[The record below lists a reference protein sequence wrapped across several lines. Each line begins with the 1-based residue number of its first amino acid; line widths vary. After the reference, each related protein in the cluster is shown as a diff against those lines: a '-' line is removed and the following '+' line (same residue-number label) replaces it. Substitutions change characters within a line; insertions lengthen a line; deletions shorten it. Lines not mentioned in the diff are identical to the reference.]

1 MSKVAIN
8 TMNEAVDIYCKEGK
22 ILDAAK
28 IKAGIAE
35 LYETQKKPDLA
46 AKAYQ
51 QSYDFYEMEGVHN
64 RFKFFAKSIL
74 INECYFVVKAIKIL
88 RKQLI
93 S

>member
-1 MSKVAIN
+1 MSEVAIN

-28 IKAGIAE
+28 IKAGVAE
-35 LYETQKKPDLA
+35 LYEAQKKPDLA

-64 RFKFFAKSIL
+64 RLKFL
-74 INECYFVVKAIKIL
+74 QNYIN
-88 RKQLI
+88 
-93 S
+93 